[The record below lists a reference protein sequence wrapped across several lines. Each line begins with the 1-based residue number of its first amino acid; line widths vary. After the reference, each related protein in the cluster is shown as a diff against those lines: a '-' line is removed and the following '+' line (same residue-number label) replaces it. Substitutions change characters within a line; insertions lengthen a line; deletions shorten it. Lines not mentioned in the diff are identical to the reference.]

1 MVTVIQSILNL
12 PMESKLTPIL
22 FVAYQFPP
30 RGGPGVHRSINLVKN
45 LRQYGYEP
53 IVLTIDE
60 ADIKA
65 GGYDWDDSLLKGL
78 PDGLK
83 VYRVPSHE
91 PLKFIRLTTKFKL
104 FRLFWFFFYP
114 LLWERPARWPAKT
127 LKAAEDIVKKHNI
140 QLVYTSSGPF
150 SAALLGLK
158 LKHRLGLKWVADLRD
173 PFTDGYQ
180 WDFPSKLHWKLARYY
195 EKLYLSKCDHLIVNT
210 PTVKRLM
217 ENRAVKSSVD
227 ISAIGNGY

>member
-1 MVTVIQSILNL
+1 
-12 PMESKLTPIL
+12 MENKLTPIL

-30 RGGPGVHRSINLVKN
+30 RGGPGVHRSISLVKH
-45 LRQYGYEP
+45 LRSYGYEP
-53 IVLTIDE
+53 IVLTIRE
-60 ADIKA
+60 EDIRA
-65 GGYDWDDSLLKGL
+65 GAYDWDDSLLKGL
-78 PDGLK
+78 PEDLK
-83 VYRVPSHE
+83 IYRVPAYE
-91 PLKFIRLTTKFKL
+91 PLKFIKRATKFKL

-114 LLWERPARWPAKT
+114 RLWERPAQWPAKT
-127 LKAAEDIVKKHNI
+127 LKAAEEIVRKHNI

-158 LKHRLGLKWVADLRD
+158 LKRSLGLKWVADLRD

-180 WDFPSKLHWKLARYY
+180 WDFPSKFHWLLARYF

-217 ENRAVKSSVD
+217 EDREVQHPEK

>member
-1 MVTVIQSILNL
+1 
-12 PMESKLTPIL
+12 MESKLTPIL

-30 RGGPGVHRSINLVKN
+30 RGGPGVHRSINLVKH
-45 LRQYGYEP
+45 LRNYGYDP
-53 IVLTIDE
+53 VVLTIRE
-60 ADIKA
+60 EDIKA
-65 GGYDWDDSLLKGL
+65 GGYDWDESLLKGL
-78 PDGLK
+78 PDNLSI
-83 VYRVPSHE
+83 YRVPSHE
-91 PLKFIRLTTKFKL
+91 PLGFIQKATKFKL

-127 LKAAEDIVKKHNI
+127 LVAASEIVKKHNI

-158 LKHRLGLKWVADLRD
+158 LKNSLGLKWVADLRD

-180 WDFPSKLHWKLARYY
+180 WDFPSKFHWLLARFF
-195 EKLYLSKCDHLIVNT
+195 EKKYLSQCDHLIVNT

-217 ENRAVKSSVD
+217 EARSVHEPQR
-227 ISAIGNGY
+227 ITAIGNGY

>member
-1 MVTVIQSILNL
+1 
-12 PMESKLTPIL
+12 MENNREPIL

-30 RGGPGVHRSINLVKN
+30 RGGPGVHRSINLVKH
-45 LRQYGYEP
+45 LRVYGYEP
-53 IVLTIDE
+53 IVLTINE

-65 GGYDWDDSLLKGL
+65 GGYDWDESLLKGL
-78 PDGLK
+78 PEDLTI
-83 VYRVPSHE
+83 YRVPSHE
-91 PLKFIRLTTKFKL
+91 PLGFIQKTTRLKL

-114 LLWERPARWPAKT
+114 FLWERPARWPAKT
-127 LKAAEDIVKKHNI
+127 LKKAEELVKKHQI
-140 QLVYTSSGPF
+140 KLVYTSSGPF

-158 LKHRLGLKWVADLRD
+158 LKKSMGLKWVADLRD

-180 WDFPSKLHWKLARYY
+180 WDFPSKMHWKLARYF
-195 EKLYLSKCDHLIVNT
+195 EKLFLSKSDHLIVNT

-217 ENRAVKSSVD
+217 VNRAVHYPDK